1 MISENHIGMFAKFW
15 QPGQVKTRLA
25 TLGIH
30 AASEIYFEFLS
41 HLLTQLRSSGHFRS
55 IVFSPD
61 HRQEEFRRLAGPE
74 WKLVPQV
81 DGDLGTRLRAFFART
96 FLGNQSPDSVMN
108 DSTTAGGVNRKII
121 VIGSDCPLIQPAL
134 LESAFEKLD
143 HCPAVIGPSTDGG
156 YYLIGLRQ
164 PCDNIFQNIAWSTS
178 KVCSQTMAVLRE
190 QQIDFDLLPEMN
202 DVDDIDDFHQLM
214 CILSAPLAQQ
224 DTTTEKLQLRLS
236 RIHPGR

>member
-1 MISENHIGMFAKFW
+1 MISENHIGLFAKFW

-41 HLLTQLRSSGHFRS
+41 HLLTQLKSSGHFRS

-61 HRQEEFRRLAGPE
+61 QRREEFRQLAGPE
-74 WKLVPQV
+74 WNLVPQA
-81 DGDLGTRLRAFFART
+81 DGDLGNRLRAFFATT
-96 FLGNQSPDSVMN
+96 FLGNQTPDLVVNESIKA
-108 DSTTAGGVNRKII
+108 DGVSRKII

-143 HCPAVIGPSTDGG
+143 QCPAVIGPSTDGG

-164 PCDNIFQNIAWSTS
+164 QCDNIFQNIAWSTS
-178 KVCSQTMAVLRE
+178 SVCLQTMAALRE
-190 QQIDFDLLPEMN
+190 HQIDFDLLPEMT

-214 CILSAPLAQQ
+214 RILSAPFAAP
-224 DTTTEKLQLRLS
+224 DTTTEKLRLRLS
-236 RIHPGR
+236 QICPGR